1 MNALGLKY
9 LPTLGIWLV
18 AIVLLVLIER
28 FSVPRYQWDH
38 FLLSLAHG
46 LRGYWLDRFFALITW
61 AGSLFILV
69 PVTAL
74 IGVYLARNGRTAE
87 AWLLGLSLTGIALF
101 SRLAKLWF
109 ARPRPDIF
117 PVIGDI
123 PLDASYPSAH
133 TAQIVAFMVALCWIL
148 KPEKLGL
155 SYYSLTATALL
166 LTSLVGLSRIYLQ
179 VHFPSD
185 VVGGTLLGMLWVLGL
200 VNLLHNIVFII
211 MR

>member
-1 MNALGLKY
+1 MNTLGLKY

-166 LTSLVGLSRIYLQ
+166 LTSLVGLSRIYFQ

-185 VVGGTLLGMLWVLGL
+185 VVGGALLGMLWVLGL
-200 VNLLHNIVFII
+200 VNLLHNIVII

>member
-1 MNALGLKY
+1 MNTLGLKY

-155 SYYSLTATALL
+155 TSYSLTGTTLL
-166 LTSLVGLSRIYLQ
+166 LASLVALSRIYLQ

-185 VVGGTLLGMLWVLGL
+185 VVGGALLGMLWVLGL
-200 VNLLHNIVFII
+200 VNLLHNIVII

>member
-1 MNALGLKY
+1 MNTLGLKY
-9 LPTLGIWLV
+9 LPTAGIWLV
-18 AIVLLVLIER
+18 AVVLLVLIER
-28 FSVPRYQWDH
+28 ISVAQYQWDRY
-38 FLLSLAHG
+38 LLSLAHG

-74 IGVYLARNGRTAE
+74 IGGFLARNGRTAE
-87 AWLLGLSLTGIALF
+87 AWLLCLSLAGIALF

-109 ARPRPDIF
+109 ARPRPDVF

-133 TAQIVAFMVALCWIL
+133 TAQIVAFVVALCWIL

-155 SYYSLTATALL
+155 IYYSLTVTALL
-166 LTSLVGLSRIYLQ
+166 LASLVALSRIYLQ
-179 VHFPSD
+179 VHFASD
-185 VVGGTLLGMLWVLGL
+185 VVGGALLGMLWVLGL
-200 VNLLHNIVFII
+200 FNRLHNIVII

>member
-1 MNALGLKY
+1 MNTLGLKY
-9 LPTLGIWLV
+9 LPTVGIWLV
-18 AIVLLVLIER
+18 AIVLLILIER

-74 IGVYLARNGRTAE
+74 IGVFLTRNGRTAE
-87 AWLLGLSLTGIALF
+87 AWLLGLSLAGIALF

-109 ARPRPDIF
+109 ARPRPDVF

-133 TAQIVAFMVALCWIL
+133 TAQIVAFVVALCWIL

-155 SYYSLTATALL
+155 SYYSLTGTALL

-185 VVGGTLLGMLWVLGL
+185 VVGGALLGMLWVLGL
-200 VNLLHNIVFII
+200 VNLLHNIVII

>member
-1 MNALGLKY
+1 MA
-9 LPTLGIWLV
+9 V
-18 AIVLLVLIER
+18 VLLVLIER
-28 FSVPRYQWDH
+28 ISVAQYQWDRY
-38 FLLSLAHG
+38 LLSLAHG

-74 IGVYLARNGRTAE
+74 IGGFLARNGRTAE
-87 AWLLGLSLTGIALF
+87 AWLLGLSLAGIALF

-109 ARPRPDIF
+109 ARPRPDVF

-133 TAQIVAFMVALCWIL
+133 AAQIVAFVVALCWIL

-155 SYYSLTATALL
+155 IYYSLTVTALL
-166 LTSLVGLSRIYLQ
+166 LASLVALSRIYLQ

-185 VVGGTLLGMLWVLGL
+185 VVGGALLGMLWVLGL
-200 VNLLHNIVFII
+200 FNLLNNIGII

>member
-1 MNALGLKY
+1 MNTLGLKY
-9 LPTLGIWLV
+9 LLTVGIWLV

-38 FLLSLAHG
+38 FLLSLVHG

-166 LTSLVGLSRIYLQ
+166 LTSLVGLSRIYFQ

-185 VVGGTLLGMLWVLGL
+185 VVGGALLGMLWVLGL
-200 VNLLHNIVFII
+200 VNLLHNIVII

>member
-1 MNALGLKY
+1 MNTLGLKY
-9 LPTLGIWLV
+9 LPTAGIWLV
-18 AIVLLVLIER
+18 AVVLLVLIER
-28 FSVPRYQWDH
+28 ISVAQYQWDRY
-38 FLLSLAHG
+38 LLSLAHG

-74 IGVYLARNGRTAE
+74 IGGFLARNGRTAE
-87 AWLLGLSLTGIALF
+87 AWLLGLSLAGIALF

-109 ARPRPDIF
+109 ARPRPDVF

-133 TAQIVAFMVALCWIL
+133 AAQIVAFVVALCWIL

-155 SYYSLTATALL
+155 IYYSLTVTALL
-166 LTSLVGLSRIYLQ
+166 LASLVALSRIYLQ

-185 VVGGTLLGMLWVLGL
+185 VVGGALLGMLWVLGL
-200 VNLLHNIVFII
+200 FNLLHNIVII

>member
-1 MNALGLKY
+1 MNTLGLKY

-185 VVGGTLLGMLWVLGL
+185 VVGGALLGMLWVLGL
-200 VNLLHNIVFII
+200 VNLLHNIVII